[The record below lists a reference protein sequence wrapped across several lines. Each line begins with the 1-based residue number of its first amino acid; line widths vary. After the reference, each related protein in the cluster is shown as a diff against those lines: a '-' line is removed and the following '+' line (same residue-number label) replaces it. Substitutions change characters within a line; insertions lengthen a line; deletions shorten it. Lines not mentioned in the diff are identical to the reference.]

1 MAIDMPFH
9 RAWFD
14 DDEIQEVIDTLK
26 SGWLTTGPRT
36 HRFEEDFKNY
46 IGCRHAI
53 GLNSC
58 TAGLHL
64 SLVALGFKPGS
75 EVITT
80 PMTFPATAN
89 VVVHERLRPVFVD
102 IEPGTLN
109 IDPAKIEEK
118 ISPRTKA
125 ISLVH
130 FAGHPCDMDSIQAIA
145 DKHNLVIIE
154 DAAHALESSYKGKKI
169 GNLGHLTSFSFYA
182 NKNMTTGEGGMLTV
196 NDDEL
201 AEKIRVMR
209 LHGLNRD
216 AWKRFGESGFSHW
229 QLHSPG
235 YKYNMMDISA
245 ALGIHQLKKVNRF
258 LEIRK
263 RYTKIYDEAFK
274 DIPELEILIRKD
286 YAQSACHLYII
297 ALRLEHLNIDR
308 DQFLNEIQSRGI
320 GVGVHYVSLHL
331 QPFYMNE
338 FKTKSED
345 CPVASSY
352 SERVLTLPLYPKM
365 SDQDIIRVVE
375 TVHDLIKKFRKT

>member
-1 MAIDMPFH
+1 MDIDMPFH
-9 RAWFD
+9 RAWLE
-14 DDEIQEVIDTLK
+14 DDEIQEVVDTLK
-26 SGWLTTGPRT
+26 SGWLTTGSKT

-64 SLVALGFKPGS
+64 SLVALELDSDS

-89 VVVHERLRPVFVD
+89 VAVHERLRPVFVD

-118 ISPRTKA
+118 ISSKTKA
-125 ISLVH
+125 IFPVH
-130 FAGHPCDMDSIQAIA
+130 FAGHPCDMDAIQAIA
-145 DKHNLVIIE
+145 DKHNLVVIE

-169 GNLGHLTSFSFYA
+169 GNLGHMTSFSFYA
-182 NKNMTTGEGGMLTV
+182 NKNITTGEGGMLTV

-201 AEKIRVMR
+201 ADKIRVMR
-209 LHGLNRD
+209 LHGLNKD
-216 AWKRFGESGFSHW
+216 AWKRYGNSGFAHW
-229 QLHSPG
+229 QLHTPG
-235 YKYNMMDISA
+235 YKYNMPDISA
-245 ALGIHQLKKVNRF
+245 ALGIHQLKKVNKF

-263 RYTKIYDEAFK
+263 RYVEIYDEAFK
-274 DIPELEILIRKD
+274 DIPELEIMVRKD
-286 YAQSACHLYII
+286 YAQSAYHIYII
-297 ALRLEHLNIDR
+297 ALRLECLTIDR
-308 DQFLNEIQSRGI
+308 DQFLNEIQARGI
-320 GVGVHYVSLHL
+320 GVAVHYIALHL
-331 QPFYMNE
+331 QPYYQKE
-338 FKTKSED
+338 FKTKAED

-365 SDQDIIRVVE
+365 SAKDVTRVIE
-375 TVHDLIKKFRKT
+375 TVRDLAKKYRK